1 MTTQEVADRMVE
13 LNRSH
18 DYATIYEELYAP
30 EAVSIETWGGESKRY
45 AGLDA
50 IKGKAEGW
58 MASVVEIHETRC
70 SEALIADSSFA
81 VTFYMDITY
90 KEGGKTTMTE
100 LAVYTVKDGK
110 VVQEEF
116 QA

>member
-1 MTTQEVADRMVE
+1 MTTQAIANRMIE
-13 LNRSH
+13 LNRAH
-18 DYATIYEELYAP
+18 DYPTTYKELYS
-30 EAVSIETWGGESKRY
+30 ENAVSIETWGGESKRY

-70 SEALIADSSFA
+70 SEALVADSSFA
-81 VTFYMDITY
+81 ITFFMDITY
-90 KEGGKTTMTE
+90 KEGGRQTMTE
-100 LAVYTVKDGK
+100 LAVYTVKEGK

>member
-1 MTTQEVADRMVE
+1 MTTQEIAQRMVE

-18 DYATIYEELYAP
+18 DYETIYTELYSP
-30 EAVSIETWGGESKRY
+30 EAVSIENWGEEPERY
-45 AGLDA
+45 IGIKAITAKAAGWA
-50 IKGKAEGW
+50 
-58 MASVVEIHETRC
+58 ASVEEIHETRC
-70 SEALIADSSFA
+70 SEPLVADSSFA
-81 VTFYMDITY
+81 ITFFMDITY
-90 KEGGKTTMTE
+90 KERGRQSMTE